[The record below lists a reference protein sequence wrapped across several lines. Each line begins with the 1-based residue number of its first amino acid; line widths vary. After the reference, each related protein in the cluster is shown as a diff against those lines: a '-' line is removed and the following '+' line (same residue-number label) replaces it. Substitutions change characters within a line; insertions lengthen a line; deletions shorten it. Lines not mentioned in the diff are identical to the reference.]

1 MKKPDLPHKGTLSMV
16 TEVNTV
22 TEVTELAEANKALAR
37 RFYEQGWNQSN
48 MAIFD
53 ELLAPNHVLHD
64 PGFPEAIRGLEGFKQ
79 YYASYGSAFP
89 GNQLTVEDY
98 IAEGDT
104 VVSRWTGRGTHKGDL
119 MGIAPTGKQVTVTG
133 ISIQRI
139 ANGKIVEEWSNY
151 DMLGML
157 QQLGV
162 APMPGQASS

>member
-1 MKKPDLPHKGTLSMV
+1 MV

-22 TEVTELAEANKALAR
+22 TEVTELAEANKALAS
-37 RFYEQGWNQSN
+37 RFYEEGWNQGN
-48 MAIFD
+48 LAVFD
-53 ELLAPNHVLHD
+53 ELLASNHVLHD

-104 VVSRWTGRGTHKGDL
+104 VVSRWTGRGTHEGDL

>member
-1 MKKPDLPHKGTLSMV
+1 MV
-16 TEVNTV
+16 TQVHTV
-22 TEVTELAEANKALAR
+22 TEANKALTR
-37 RFYEQGWNQSN
+37 RFYEEGWNQGN
-48 MAIFD
+48 LAVFD
-53 ELLAPNHVLHD
+53 ELLASNHVLHD
-64 PGFPEAIRGLEGFKQ
+64 PGFPEPIHGLEGFKQ
-79 YYASYGSAFP
+79 YYASYRTAFP

-162 APMPGQASS
+162 ASMPGQASS

>member
-1 MKKPDLPHKGTLSMV
+1 MSYLPPT
-16 TEVNTV
+16 TFYTI
-22 TEVTELAEANKALAR
+22 LA
-37 RFYEQGWNQSN
+37 F
-48 MAIFD
+48 
-53 ELLAPNHVLHD
+53 PNRYAVQ
-64 PGFPEAIRGLEGFKQ
+64 R
-79 YYASYGSAFP
+79 ASYRTAFP

-98 IAEGDT
+98 LAEGDT

-162 APMPGQASS
+162 VPMPGQASK

>member
-1 MKKPDLPHKGTLSMV
+1 MV
-16 TEVNTV
+16 TQVNTL
-22 TEVTELAEANKALAR
+22 TEATMLAEANKALAR
-37 RFYEQGWNQSN
+37 RFYEEGWNQGN
-48 MAIFD
+48 LAIFD
-53 ELLAPNHVLHD
+53 ELFAPNHVLHD
-64 PGFPEAIRGLEGFKQ
+64 PSFPEPIRGLEGFKQ
-79 YYASYGSAFP
+79 YYGSYRTAFP
-89 GNQLTVEDY
+89 GNQLTVEAY

-104 VVSRWTGRGTHKGDL
+104 VVSRWTGRGTHTGDL

-162 APMPGQASS
+162 APMPGQASL

>member
-1 MKKPDLPHKGTLSMV
+1 MV
-16 TEVNTV
+16 TQVNTL
-22 TEVTELAEANKALAR
+22 TEANKALAR
-37 RFYEQGWNQSN
+37 RFYEEGWNQGN
-48 MAIFD
+48 LAVFD
-53 ELLAPNHVLHD
+53 ELLASNHVLHD
-64 PGFPEAIRGLEGFKQ
+64 PGFPELIRGPEGFKQ
-79 YYASYGSAFP
+79 YYATYRTAFP

-98 IAEGDT
+98 LAEGDT

-162 APMPGQASS
+162 APMPGQTSS